1 VKKIKFKKGF
11 LISLVISGLTTTA
24 RIARINATQLGYL
37 IFHFVYLF
45 SLIFIIWFVCQ
56 YFVHQKKKKT
66 AKIVLYLILT
76 GVISIVH
83 HVIIQYLF
91 AHWFMSYS
99 DFPLIDKLSDQQQY
113 LTLQFRGIVYGAL
126 VYFILYYF
134 NIIVEKQ
141 NSILEIQQLKKE
153 KLEAQLNSLK
163 QQISPHFLFN
173 SLSTLKT
180 MVKEADAKKFIIQL
194 SNVYRYLLQFNEH
207 SLTTLREELDF
218 TNSYLHV
225 LRERFEE
232 ALEVTMQIDETVLD
246 KRLPPLALQ
255 LLIENAIKHN
265 IISLDE
271 HLLIEIFN
279 EKDVFLVV
287 RNTLHPKLS
296 REKSTGV
303 GLQNIKER
311 YALLSDKKIEIH
323 QSDLSFAVKIPLL

>member
-1 VKKIKFKKGF
+1 MKKIAFKKGF
-11 LISLVISGLTTTA
+11 LISLIISGLATTG
-24 RIARINATQLGYL
+24 RIARINATQVGYL
-37 IFHFVYLF
+37 IFHFIYLF
-45 SLIFIIWFVCQ
+45 SFIFIIWLVCQ
-56 YFVHQKKKKT
+56 YFVRQKKMET
-66 AKIVLYLILT
+66 IKIVLCLLIVGL
-76 GVISIVH
+76 ISIVY
-83 HVIIQYLF
+83 HVIAQYFF
-91 AHWFMSYS
+91 AQWFVSYS
-99 DFPLIDKLSDQQQY
+99 DFPLIDKLGDQQQY
-113 LTLQFRGIVYGAL
+113 LTLLFRGIAFGAL
-126 VYFILYYF
+126 VYFILYYL

-153 KLEAQLNSLK
+153 KLEAQLNTLK

-180 MVKEADAKKFIIQL
+180 MVKEADAKKFIVQL

-232 ALEVTMQIDETVLD
+232 ALEVRMQIDEAVLD
-246 KRLPPLALQ
+246 NWLPPLALQ

-271 HLLIEIFN
+271 HLLVEIFN

-287 RNTLHPKLS
+287 KNTLQPKLS

-311 YALLSDKKIEIH
+311 YALLSDKKIEIY
-323 QSDLSFAVKIPLL
+323 QSDLSFVVKIPLL